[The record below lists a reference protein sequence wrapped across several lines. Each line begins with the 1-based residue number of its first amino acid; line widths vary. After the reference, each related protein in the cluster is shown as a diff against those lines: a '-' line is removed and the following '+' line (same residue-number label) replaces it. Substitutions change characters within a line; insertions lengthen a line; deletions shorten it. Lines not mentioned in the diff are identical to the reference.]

1 MTNATSAACANAN
14 VPTWRN
20 YGAFVVEA
28 GPFDHF
34 TLVTD
39 ESYGGQAEGAISPT
53 GTPTG
58 YAVWYSSENFLRYD
72 LSDTMDLVARY
83 EVYYDPNGFMTGLP
97 GTAIN
102 DESVAYQW
110 NFYPNLISRI
120 EYRHDNAS
128 TPLFNSSV
136 MNGSNH
142 GSALYSMDTVDLE
155 LVYTF

>member
-1 MTNATSAACANAN
+1 
-14 VPTWRN
+14 
-20 YGAFVVEA
+20 
-28 GPFDHF
+28 
-34 TLVTD
+34 
-39 ESYGGQAEGAISPT
+39 
-53 GTPTG
+53 
-58 YAVWYSSENFLRYD
+58 
-72 LSDTMDLVARY
+72 
-83 EVYYDPNGFMTGLP
+83 P

-128 TPLFNSSV
+128 TPLFNNSLYSA
-136 MNGSNH
+136 SNH